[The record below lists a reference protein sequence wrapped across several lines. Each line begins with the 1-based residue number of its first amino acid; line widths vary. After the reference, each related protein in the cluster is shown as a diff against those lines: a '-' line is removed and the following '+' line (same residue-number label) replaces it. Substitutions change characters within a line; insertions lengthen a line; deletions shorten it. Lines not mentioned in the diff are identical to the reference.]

1 MFRKILIG
9 MLGVLIVCG
18 LAAAGYRV
26 GQQLAQ
32 HDRVAQSAQQR

>member
-9 MLGVLIVCG
+9 MLGFLIVCV

-32 HDRVAQSAQQR
+32 QERTAAAG